1 MNSVHALVMPPEYV
15 GREKME
21 FLQDI
26 GLDTKSGKGYTGSE
40 EKYMAALQ
48 RFYRSYEKNKKKV
61 EEYLAAE
68 DYESYMIT
76 VHALKSNAKMIGA
89 MSLSTM
95 FEELEN
101 ASREKQINIVKE
113 KNAPA
118 MKAYGELIV
127 KLEPIGVAPEVHA
140 ADEISGKEAKETAE
154 SLLAALDDFD
164 DDLSKEL
171 IKKLSG
177 YPFRMTQMD
186 LLKKA
191 EEYIHDFLYDE
202 AAEIVKEIVPAIEE

>member
-1 MNSVHALVMPPEYV
+1 MLD
-15 GREKME
+15 

-26 GLDTKSGKGYTGSE
+26 GLDTKEGKGYTGSE
-40 EKYMAALQ
+40 EKYISALQ
-48 RFYRSYEKNKKKV
+48 RFYRSYEKNKNKV

-68 DYESYMIT
+68 DYESYRIT

-89 MSLSTM
+89 MPLSTM

-101 ASREKQINIVKE
+101 ASRDRQIDVVREKHS
-113 KNAPA
+113 PT
-118 MKAYGELIV
+118 MTAYKELID
-127 KLEPIGVAPEVHA
+127 KLEPIGAAPEVHA
-140 ADEISGKEAKETAE
+140 ADEISGKEAKDTADR
-154 SLLAALDDFD
+154 LLAALDDFD

-177 YPFRMTQMD
+177 YPFRMTQME

-202 AAEIVKEIVPAIEE
+202 AADIVKEIVPAIEE